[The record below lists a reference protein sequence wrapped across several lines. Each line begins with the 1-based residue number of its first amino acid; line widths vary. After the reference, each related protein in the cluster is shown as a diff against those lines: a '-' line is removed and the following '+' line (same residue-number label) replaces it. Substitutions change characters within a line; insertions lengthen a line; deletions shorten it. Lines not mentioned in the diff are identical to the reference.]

1 MKKLFLQALADFS
14 IKLLEMINSLERN
27 PQTDQH
33 FNIIYEN
40 ACKLNFYALEIHNI
54 ELY

>member
-1 MKKLFLQALADFS
+1 MKKLFLQSLANLS
-14 IKLLEMINSLERN
+14 IMMLETISSLERN

-40 ACKLNFYALEIHNI
+40 ACKLNFYALEIHDI
-54 ELY
+54 ELD